1 MMRATARL
9 AVLGVSLAAAS
20 ACGGDRSEQPPAVQD
35 SAAARETT
43 SVDVAHLP
51 VTAPQ
56 FGRLRW
62 IEGKW
67 RGQAAGGQP
76 FYEGYMFLNDSTLRT
91 YSYADSSATTASDS
105 GDIVLR
111 DSAVTTG
118 SHGMQWVV
126 TEFDSN
132 RVHFAPVRN
141 VRNSFTWVREGK
153 DRWMA
158 YLRTPVA
165 GDKPAGETVYTM
177 DRLGAR

>member
-1 MMRATARL
+1 MTKAMVRLVVAMSFGNAACAGDKAERAEVA
-9 AVLGVSLAAAS
+9 
-20 ACGGDRSEQPPAVQD
+20 QD
-35 SAAARETT
+35 SAAAPETT
-43 SVDVAHLP
+43 TVDVAHLA
-51 VTAPQ
+51 VTVKQ

-67 RGQAAGGQP
+67 RGQATGGQP
-76 FYEGYMFLNDSTLRT
+76 FYEGYVFLNDSTLRT
-91 YSYADSSATTASDS
+91 FSYADSMATTPSDS

-126 TEFDSN
+126 TEFDSS
-132 RVHFAPVRN
+132 RVHFSPVRN

-158 YLRTPVA
+158 YLRTPAA
-165 GDKPAGETVYTM
+165 GAKPAGETIYTM
-177 DRLGAR
+177 DRLGAP